1 VGIISKQSKTCII
14 SAIFILS
21 IIFFPFSVSAV
32 DEDSGEIL
40 ILLGNE
46 DLAPIVYDDNGRA
59 KGVAVD
65 IAKAIGDRIGYDV
78 MVMTVN
84 WEQAQEMVLDGY
96 ADGLLQINPSPE
108 RDELYDFSIPLLK
121 SEFAL
126 FVQLGNEALR
136 GIKDLENKRV
146 GVEAS
151 GYPNTLL
158 REYEAIDIDKI
169 YDWNTSFKALSTG
182 DLDAII
188 VDRWIGEYELAN
200 SRITDIK
207 IVDPPLDTQYSRIAV
222 RKGDIETLSLINSGL
237 KEITDDGTVDKIM
250 ERWRGKRVIYLTEDY
265 LQIFYLRSASI
276 FLLLIALVA
285 LYFVRKYRNISK
297 QLEDRVKERTKELHH
312 TNEMLRDANLKLE
325 RISMI
330 DGLTSVENRRAFDLE
345 YHKAWKMSQ
354 REGMPLALIMIDID
368 RFKIFNDTYGHLSG
382 DQALIRIAEVI
393 KAVIKRS
400 SDLVVRFGG
409 EEFVVMLMNTNVEG
423 AAVVAEEIRKRV
435 EELRIENEGIKS
447 VITVSLGV
455 ASLIP
460 ENGMEPDELIEA
472 ADRALYKAKKDGRNK
487 VVVWE
492 TN

>member
-1 VGIISKQSKTCII
+1 METISKQSKTCII

-46 DLAPIVYDDNGRA
+46 DLAPIVYDDNGEA

-121 SEFAL
+121 SEFSL

-151 GYPNTLL
+151 GYPETLL
-158 REYEAIDIDKI
+158 QEYEAIDIDKF
-169 YDWNTSFKALSTG
+169 YNWNTSFKALSTG

-200 SRITDIK
+200 NRITDIK
-207 IVDPPLDTQYSRIAV
+207 IVDPPLETQYSRIAV

-297 QLEDRVKERTKELHH
+297 
-312 TNEMLRDANLKLE
+312 
-325 RISMI
+325 
-330 DGLTSVENRRAFDLE
+330 
-345 YHKAWKMSQ
+345 
-354 REGMPLALIMIDID
+354 
-368 RFKIFNDTYGHLSG
+368 
-382 DQALIRIAEVI
+382 
-393 KAVIKRS
+393 
-400 SDLVVRFGG
+400 
-409 EEFVVMLMNTNVEG
+409 
-423 AAVVAEEIRKRV
+423 
-435 EELRIENEGIKS
+435 
-447 VITVSLGV
+447 
-455 ASLIP
+455 
-460 ENGMEPDELIEA
+460 
-472 ADRALYKAKKDGRNK
+472 
-487 VVVWE
+487 
-492 TN
+492 